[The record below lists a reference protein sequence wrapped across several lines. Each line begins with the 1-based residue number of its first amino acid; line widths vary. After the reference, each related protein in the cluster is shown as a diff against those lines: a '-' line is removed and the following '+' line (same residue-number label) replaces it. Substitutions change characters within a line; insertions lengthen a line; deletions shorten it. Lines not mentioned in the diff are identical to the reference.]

1 MRVYGSSPLYNYI
14 ELIFR
19 SKRLFL
25 VCIVMASLVTTI
37 FVLRRNKEMVPAKA
51 KVFLISTES
60 NIGNA
65 VNADKTRKGTIQFK
79 LSVLS
84 DCQAEDGFM
93 KAALRDANLQ
103 GSRDA
108 AAFDAYAKEATRAL
122 SFKRIGENIL
132 EMSIV
137 WANADAPKIIDA
149 YYSRYHQR
157 VQDVEAA
164 SSTMQKKLLTDL
176 AKMYA
181 DKKHALEIKN
191 RNYLEKN
198 ALNPTPDPQVA
209 SSQYQQRVEDVRRL
223 TADLSAAQAQ
233 YAVAKKNLDA
243 TPKNVDQSIRYQGV
257 GSSSVYT
264 SAETA
269 RDNAQ
274 DAFNKIKEKDT
285 ENSPLYKA
293 AAKKLNDAQDHLD
306 EVTKK
311 GAASTK
317 PGVVLNTTVAVN
329 PQYAM
334 RQDAAVNAESRM
346 KAVETTLR
354 NAQQALA
361 EEKVKAIEAPRQ
373 AYAKML
379 ESEKLPLY
387 TGIYNRMDAEKEAAT
402 IAAET
407 QKMQSATGMVYT
419 PAVAEVEKA
428 SIKGFLLLA
437 AGPIV
442 GILIAFVFSLLFE
455 SLDHSLRTPM
465 EVEQKMNQPVLAVL
479 PRFNAKQG
487 MGNVQIGSGDSA
499 RPTLP
504 SS

>member
-60 NIGNA
+60 NIGDA

-164 SSTMQKKLLTDL
+164 SSTMQKKMLTDM

-181 DKKHALEIKN
+181 DKQHALEIKN
-191 RNYLEKN
+191 RDYLEKN
-198 ALNPTPDPQVA
+198 SLNPTPDPQVA
-209 SSQYQQRVEDVRRL
+209 SSQYQQRLEDMRRL
-223 TADLSAAQAQ
+223 TAELSAVQAQ
-233 YAVAKKNLDA
+233 YALAKKNLDA
-243 TPKNVDQSIRYQGV
+243 TPKEIDMATKYMGV
-257 GSSSVYT
+257 GSSSAYT
-264 SAETA
+264 TAEAA
-269 RDNAQ
+269 RNDAK
-274 DAFNKIKEKDT
+274 DAFDKIKDKQT
-285 ENSPLYKA
+285 ENSPYYKA
-293 AAKKLNDAQDHLD
+293 AVKKLKDAQDHFD
-306 EVTKK
+306 DVTKK
-311 GAASTK
+311 GMSSKK
-317 PGVVLNTTVAVN
+317 PGVILNRTVAAN
-329 PQYAM
+329 PQYAQ
-334 RQDAAVNAESRM
+334 RQDAALTAESHL

-361 EEKVKAIEAPRQ
+361 EDKAKALAAPRR
-373 AYAKML
+373 AYARML
-379 ESEKLPLY
+379 ESENLPLY
-387 TGIYNRMDAEKEAAT
+387 TGIRNRLDAEKENAT
-402 IAAET
+402 MTAQI
-407 QKMQSATGMVYT
+407 QRMQSATGMVYT
-419 PAVAEVEKA
+419 PAVAEVEA
-428 SIKGFLLLA
+428 ANVKGFLLLA

>member
-103 GSRDA
+103 GNRDA
-108 AAFDAYAKEATRAL
+108 AAFDEYAKEATKAL
-122 SFKRIGENIL
+122 NFKRIGENIL

-137 WANADAPKIIDA
+137 WPNADAPKIIDA

-164 SSTMQKKLLTDL
+164 SATMQKQLLTRL

-181 DKKHALEIKN
+181 DKQHALEIKN
-191 RNYLEKN
+191 RDYLIKT
-198 ALNPTPDPQVA
+198 ALNPTPDPLAA
-209 SSQYQQRVEDVRRL
+209 SSQYQQRLEDVRRL
-223 TADLSAAQAQ
+223 TSELSTAQAQ
-233 YAVAKKNLDA
+233 YALAKKNLDA
-243 TPKNVDQSIRYQGV
+243 TPKEIDTATRYQGV
-257 GSSSVYT
+257 GSSSAYT
-264 SAETA
+264 TAEAA
-269 RDNAQ
+269 RDAAK
-274 DAFNKIKEKDT
+274 DAFDKVKDRLT
-285 ENSPLYKA
+285 ENSPIYKA
-293 AAKKLNDAQDHLD
+293 ANKKLKDAQDHFD
-306 EVTKK
+306 EVAKN
-311 GAASTK
+311 GAASKK
-317 PGVVLNTTVAVN
+317 PGVMLNKTVAVN

-334 RQDAAVNAESRM
+334 RQDAAFAAESRL
-346 KAVETTLR
+346 KATGQAMT

-361 EEKVKAIEAPRQ
+361 EDKAKATSAPGRAYARMIEA
-373 AYAKML
+373 
-379 ESEKLPLY
+379 ENLPLY
-387 TGIYNRMDAEKEAAT
+387 AGIRSRMDSEKEQAT
-402 IAAET
+402 ILAET
-407 QKMQSATGMVYT
+407 QRMQSATGMVYT
-419 PAVAEVEKA
+419 PAVADVEGPNV
-428 SIKGFLLLA
+428 KGYLLLA

-487 MGNVQIGSGDSA
+487 MGNVQIGNGDPA